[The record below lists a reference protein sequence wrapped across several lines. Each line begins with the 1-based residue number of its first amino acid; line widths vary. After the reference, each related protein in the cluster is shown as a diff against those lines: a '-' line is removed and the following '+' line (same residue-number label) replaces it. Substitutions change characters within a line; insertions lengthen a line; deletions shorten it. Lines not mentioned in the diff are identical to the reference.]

1 MHQLEETLSRLS
13 ETMRLLDEATEDL
26 AETEHVAV
34 KAKVAYLRS
43 YNSYFLQA
51 DGAMDFRKAGATLHA
66 LEDLQHMELCEANVR
81 ITKERIRTLNT
92 QIDVLRTTAAGQRVA
107 WQAEPTGQW
116 S

>member
-1 MHQLEETLSRLS
+1 MHQLEETLTRLS

-26 AETEHVAV
+26 AETEHISV
-34 KAKVAYLRS
+34 KAKVTYLRS
-43 YNSYFLQA
+43 FNAYFLQA
-51 DGAMDFRKAGATLHA
+51 TGAMDLRKAGATLHA
-66 LEDLQHMELCEANVR
+66 LDDMQHMELCEANVR
-81 ITKERIRTLNT
+81 ICKERLRTLNT